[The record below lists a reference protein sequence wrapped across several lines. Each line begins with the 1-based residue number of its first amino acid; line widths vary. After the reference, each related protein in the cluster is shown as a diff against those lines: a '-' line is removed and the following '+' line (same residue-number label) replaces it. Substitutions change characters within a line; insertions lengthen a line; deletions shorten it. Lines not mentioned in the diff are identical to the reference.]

1 MQRATNLLHF
11 YSITFI
17 FVLWNGTYSGAVNK
31 HGYSHGAKIF
41 RTMDAIIAKKKRPQ
55 RPSPKKN
62 KIVHR
67 IDDSNVY
74 VTLIYMKLSNVIM
87 VSFGLELDIPL
98 VFCISKLSNKHDTN
112 IVYAN
117 VFI

>member
-98 VFCISKLSNKHDTN
+98 VFCISKLSNKYDIN